1 MLYILASV
9 FICHE
14 YVTGRCYGAGL
25 WTQRSSVRPREG
37 GAVSG
42 EEEGGK
48 GMGKHVMRFFSEN
61 MTIRSGYS
69 SKMPRILPENSNYW
83 GRGP

>member
-1 MLYILASV
+1 MALDCGPRGHRFDLAKGGLSQGRRRGGRAWENMLSV
-9 FICHE
+9 
-14 YVTGRCYGAGL
+14 
-25 WTQRSSVRPREG
+25 
-37 GAVSG
+37 
-42 EEEGGK
+42 
-48 GMGKHVMRFFSEN
+48 FFSEN

>member
-1 MLYILASV
+1 MALDCGPRGHRFDLAKGGLSQ
-9 FICHE
+9 
-14 YVTGRCYGAGL
+14 GRRG
-25 WTQRSSVRPREG
+25 
-37 GAVSG
+37 
-42 EEEGGK
+42 GGK
-48 GMGKHVMRFFSEN
+48 GMGKHVKRIFSEN